1 MHPDKNSDWVARVS
15 HVRLAGVRE
24 HKERL
29 DKLSHSDAE
38 HAEAKLQMFLEE
50 LNVITKGRIKIYAKE
65 AVAQENGKV
74 LGQHRIVRYEDLD
87 ED

>member
-1 MHPDKNSDWVARVS
+1 MHPDEKSDWV
-15 HVRLAGVRE
+15 AGVRE

-38 HAEAKLQMFLEE
+38 AKLQMFLEE
-50 LNVITKGRIKIYAKE
+50 LNAMTKGRIKIYAKE
-65 AVAQENGKV
+65 AVAQEKF
-74 LGQHRIVRYEDLD
+74 LDSIEKYEDLD